1 MAGPCIEKG
10 CFAPPLMSHDDSE
23 PQCPHEASVPPFLR
37 PPPRS
42 DADPTWGLGTE
53 TTAKAD
59 PALQSKLAHFH
70 DLKARGI
77 HVNGALAR
85 NRAFHNPHISAKLVE
100 WTGIDEYGSHHARG
114 MRPKDVADEFVRQH
128 GSPSALA
135 EAQRRDIEERRRQ
148 RTRIDFTR

>member
-1 MAGPCIEKG
+1 
-10 CFAPPLMSHDDSE
+10 MSHDGSGQ
-23 PQCPHEASVPPFLR
+23 QCPSEASVPPFLC

-59 PALQSKLAHFH
+59 PALQSKLARFH
-70 DLKARGI
+70 DLKARGT

-85 NRAFHNPHISAKLVE
+85 NRAFHNPHIGAKLVE

-114 MRPKDVADEFVRQH
+114 MRPKDVADEFVRLH

-135 EAQRRDIEERRRQ
+135 QAQRRDAEERRRQ

>member
-1 MAGPCIEKG
+1 
-10 CFAPPLMSHDDSE
+10 MSHDGSGQ
-23 PQCPHEASVPPFLR
+23 QCPSEASVPPFLC

-59 PALQSKLAHFH
+59 PALQSKLARFH
-70 DLKARGI
+70 DLKARGT

-85 NRAFHNPHISAKLVE
+85 NRAFHNPHIGAKLVE

-114 MRPKDVADEFVRQH
+114 TRPKDVADEFVRLH

-135 EAQRRDIEERRRQ
+135 QAQRRDVEERRRQ

>member
-1 MAGPCIEKG
+1 
-10 CFAPPLMSHDDSE
+10 MSHDGSGQ
-23 PQCPHEASVPPFLR
+23 QCPSEASVPPFLC

-59 PALQSKLAHFH
+59 PALQSKLARFH
-70 DLKARGI
+70 DLKARGT

-85 NRAFHNPHISAKLVE
+85 NRAFHNPHIGAKLVE

-114 MRPKDVADEFVRQH
+114 MRPKDVADEFVRLH

-135 EAQRRDIEERRRQ
+135 QAQRRDVEERRRQ

>member
-1 MAGPCIEKG
+1 
-10 CFAPPLMSHDDSE
+10 MSHDGSGQ
-23 PQCPHEASVPPFLR
+23 QCPSEASVPPFLC

-59 PALQSKLAHFH
+59 PALQSKLARFH
-70 DLKARGI
+70 DLKARGT

-85 NRAFHNPHISAKLVE
+85 NRAFHNPHIGAKLVE

-114 MRPKDVADEFVRQH
+114 MRPKDVADQFVRLH

-135 EAQRRDIEERRRQ
+135 QAQRRDAEERRRQ

>member
-1 MAGPCIEKG
+1 
-10 CFAPPLMSHDDSE
+10 MSHDGSGQ
-23 PQCPHEASVPPFLR
+23 QCPSEASVPPFLC

-59 PALQSKLAHFH
+59 PALQSKLARFH

-85 NRAFHNPHISAKLVE
+85 NRAFHNPHIGAKLVE

-114 MRPKDVADEFVRQH
+114 TRPKDVADEFVRLH

-135 EAQRRDIEERRRQ
+135 QAQRRDVEERRRQ

>member
-1 MAGPCIEKG
+1 
-10 CFAPPLMSHDDSE
+10 MSHDGSGQ
-23 PQCPHEASVPPFLR
+23 QCPSEASVPPFLC

-59 PALQSKLAHFH
+59 PALQSKLARFH
-70 DLKARGI
+70 DLKARGT

-85 NRAFHNPHISAKLVE
+85 NRAFHNPHIGAKLVE
-100 WTGIDEYGSHHARG
+100 WSGIDEYGSHHARG
-114 MRPKDVADEFVRQH
+114 TRPKDVADEFVRLH

-135 EAQRRDIEERRRQ
+135 QAQRRDAEERRRQ

>member
-1 MAGPCIEKG
+1 
-10 CFAPPLMSHDDSE
+10 MSHDGSGQ
-23 PQCPHEASVPPFLR
+23 QCPSEASVPLFLC

-59 PALQSKLAHFH
+59 PALQSKLARFH
-70 DLKARGI
+70 DLKARGT

-85 NRAFHNPHISAKLVE
+85 NRAFHNPHIGAKLVE

-114 MRPKDVADEFVRQH
+114 TRPKDVADEFVRLH

-135 EAQRRDIEERRRQ
+135 QAQRRDVEERRRQ

>member
-1 MAGPCIEKG
+1 
-10 CFAPPLMSHDDSE
+10 MSHDGTGQ
-23 PQCPHEASVPPFLR
+23 QCPSEASVPPFLC

-59 PALQSKLAHFH
+59 PALQSKLARFH
-70 DLKARGI
+70 DLKTRGT

-85 NRAFHNPHISAKLVE
+85 NRAFHNPHIGAKLVE

-114 MRPKDVADEFVRQH
+114 TRPKDVADEFVRLH

-135 EAQRRDIEERRRQ
+135 QAQRRDVEERRRQ

>member
-1 MAGPCIEKG
+1 
-10 CFAPPLMSHDDSE
+10 MSHDGSGQ
-23 PQCPHEASVPPFLR
+23 QCPSEASVPLFLC

-59 PALQSKLAHFH
+59 PALQSKLARFH
-70 DLKARGI
+70 DLKARGT

-85 NRAFHNPHISAKLVE
+85 NRAFHNPHIGAKLVE
-100 WTGIDEYGSHHARG
+100 WTGIDEYGSHHAHG
-114 MRPKDVADEFVRQH
+114 TRPKDVADEFVRLH

-135 EAQRRDIEERRRQ
+135 QAQRRDVEERRRQ

>member
-1 MAGPCIEKG
+1 
-10 CFAPPLMSHDDSE
+10 MSHDGSGQ
-23 PQCPHEASVPPFLR
+23 QCPSEASVPPFLC

-59 PALQSKLAHFH
+59 PALQSKLARFH
-70 DLKARGI
+70 DLKARGT

-85 NRAFHNPHISAKLVE
+85 NRAFHNPHIGAKLVE

-114 MRPKDVADEFVRQH
+114 TRPKDVADEFVRLH

-135 EAQRRDIEERRRQ
+135 QAQRRDGEERRRQ

>member
-1 MAGPCIEKG
+1 
-10 CFAPPLMSHDDSE
+10 MSHDGSGQ
-23 PQCPHEASVPPFLR
+23 QCPSEASVPPFLC

-59 PALQSKLAHFH
+59 PALQSKLARFH
-70 DLKARGI
+70 VLKARGT

-85 NRAFHNPHISAKLVE
+85 NRAFHNPHIGAKLVE

-114 MRPKDVADEFVRQH
+114 TRPKDVADEFVRLH

-135 EAQRRDIEERRRQ
+135 QAQRRDVEERRRQ

>member
-1 MAGPCIEKG
+1 
-10 CFAPPLMSHDDSE
+10 MSHDGSGQ
-23 PQCPHEASVPPFLR
+23 QCPSEASVPPFLC

-59 PALQSKLAHFH
+59 PALQSKLARLH
-70 DLKARGI
+70 DLKARGT

-85 NRAFHNPHISAKLVE
+85 NRAFHNPHIGAKLVE

-114 MRPKDVADEFVRQH
+114 TRPKDVADEFVRLH

-135 EAQRRDIEERRRQ
+135 QAQRRDVEERRRQ

>member
-1 MAGPCIEKG
+1 
-10 CFAPPLMSHDDSE
+10 MSHDGSGQ
-23 PQCPHEASVPPFLR
+23 QCPSEASVPLFLC

-59 PALQSKLAHFH
+59 PALQSKLARFH
-70 DLKARGI
+70 DLKARGT

-85 NRAFHNPHISAKLVE
+85 NRAFHNPHIGAKLVE

-114 MRPKDVADEFVRQH
+114 TRPKDVVDEFVRLH

-135 EAQRRDIEERRRQ
+135 QAQRRDAEERRRQ

>member
-1 MAGPCIEKG
+1 
-10 CFAPPLMSHDDSE
+10 MSHDGSGQ
-23 PQCPHEASVPPFLR
+23 QCPSEASVPPFLC

-42 DADPTWGLGTE
+42 DADLTWGLGTE

-59 PALQSKLAHFH
+59 PALQSKLARFH
-70 DLKARGI
+70 DLKARGT

-85 NRAFHNPHISAKLVE
+85 NRAFHNPHIGAKLVE

-114 MRPKDVADEFVRQH
+114 TRPKDVADEFVRLH

-135 EAQRRDIEERRRQ
+135 QAQRRDVEERRRQ

>member
-1 MAGPCIEKG
+1 
-10 CFAPPLMSHDDSE
+10 MSHDGSGQ
-23 PQCPHEASVPPFLR
+23 QCPSEASVPPFLC

-59 PALQSKLAHFH
+59 PALQSKLARFH
-70 DLKARGI
+70 DLKARGT

-85 NRAFHNPHISAKLVE
+85 NRAFHNPHIGAKLVE

-114 MRPKDVADEFVRQH
+114 TRPKDVADEFVRLH

-135 EAQRRDIEERRRQ
+135 QAQRRDAEERRRQ

>member
-1 MAGPCIEKG
+1 
-10 CFAPPLMSHDDSE
+10 MSHDGSGQ
-23 PQCPHEASVPPFLR
+23 QCPSEASVPLFLY

-59 PALQSKLAHFH
+59 PALQSKLARFH
-70 DLKARGI
+70 DLKARGT

-85 NRAFHNPHISAKLVE
+85 NRAFHNPHIGAKLVE

-114 MRPKDVADEFVRQH
+114 TRPKDVADEFVRLH

-135 EAQRRDIEERRRQ
+135 QAQRRDVEERRRQ

>member
-1 MAGPCIEKG
+1 
-10 CFAPPLMSHDDSE
+10 MSHGGSGQ
-23 PQCPHEASVPPFLR
+23 QCPSEASVPLFLC

-59 PALQSKLAHFH
+59 PALQSKLARFH
-70 DLKARGI
+70 DLKARGT

-85 NRAFHNPHISAKLVE
+85 NRAFHNPHIGAKLVE
-100 WTGIDEYGSHHARG
+100 WTGIDEYGSHHAHG
-114 MRPKDVADEFVRQH
+114 TRPKDVADEFVRLH

-135 EAQRRDIEERRRQ
+135 QAQRRDVEERRRQ